1 MFTKLALVFL
11 LFWQAADPFA
21 ALEKMLDKGKPAF
34 AEREAAFS
42 QLKTAVENGNVVEVT
57 RAYARY
63 MTAMAGTIEVWL
75 PARTELD
82 RVSKAVKPDPKT
94 KDRLAKLTAQVEAFM
109 KHPAGYDAV
118 MKQYRQRI
126 SDPAAGPQA
135 PVIRKPKG

>member
-1 MFTKLALVFL
+1 MITKLALVF

-21 ALEKMLDKGKPAF
+21 ALEKMLAKGKSAF
-34 AEREAAFS
+34 AERESAFT
-42 QLKTAVENGNVVEVT
+42 QLKTAAQGGNLVDLT

-63 MTAMAGTIEVWL
+63 LSAMAGTIDVWL

-82 RVSKAVKPDPKT
+82 RVSKAVKPDPKA

-109 KHPAGYDAV
+109 KHPAGYDEV

-126 SDPAAGPQA
+126 SDPDAGPQA